1 MHNIITN
8 FDQILNFAK
17 ESQAPVDKRR
27 GVIRECLQSKFIATM
42 YSLPNSE
49 KLSFVGGTSLR
60 LLRNSN
66 RFSEDLDFDNLG
78 LLNTEVKSLVSEVVR
93 RFQAEGLEVELRSQI
108 KEEKDSDKK
117 SDPVNLPTDKT
128 YFDLRFPNLLKE
140 LKISTNPREKLMI
153 KIDYASFWKGQ
164 STEVVLFNKYGF
176 IENIVANKINQT
188 LVQKLAAYVQRNTT
202 QPRDIY
208 DIVWL
213 YSQGAGVDLAFAEI
227 NNLSDIVQKAI
238 DKFTLEG
245 IPENFKNKLAPFLFN
260 SDDVRKLDLFGNVL
274 SSLKA

>member
-27 GVIRECLQSKFIATM
+27 GVIREYLQSKFIATM

-108 KEEKDSDKK
+108 KEGKDSDKK
-117 SDPVNLPTDKT
+117 SDPDNLPTGKT

-140 LKISTNPREKLMI
+140 LKITTNPREKLMI

-213 YSQGAGVDLAFAEI
+213 YSQGARVDLAFAEI
-227 NNLSDIVQKAI
+227 NNLEDIVQKAI
-238 DKFTLEG
+238 DKHALEG

-260 SDDVRKLDLFGNVL
+260 SDDVSRLDFFGSVL
-274 SSLKA
+274 SSLRA

>member
-17 ESQAPVDKRR
+17 ESKAPIDKRR
-27 GVIRECLQSKFIATM
+27 GVIREYLQSKFIATM

-108 KEEKDSDKK
+108 KEGKNLNEKNDSG
-117 SDPVNLPTDKT
+117 NLPTGKT
-128 YFDLRFPNLLKE
+128 YFDLRFPSLLKE
-140 LKISTNPREKLMI
+140 LKITTNPREKLMI
-153 KIDYASFWKGQ
+153 KFDYASFWKGQ

-188 LVQKLAAYVQRNTT
+188 IVQKLAAYVQRKIT

-213 YSQGAGVDLAFAEI
+213 YSQGARIDLDFAKE
-227 NNLSDIVQKAI
+227 NNLGDIVQKAT
-238 DKFTLEG
+238 DKYTLEG

-260 SDDVRKLDLFGNVL
+260 SDDVRKLNLFGSVL
-274 SSLKA
+274 SSLKT

>member
-17 ESQAPVDKRR
+17 ETQAPVDKRR
-27 GVIRECLQSKFIATM
+27 GVIREYLQSKFIATM

-108 KEEKDSDKK
+108 KEGKNLNEKNDSG
-117 SDPVNLPTDKT
+117 NLPTGKT
-128 YFDLRFPNLLKE
+128 YFDLRFPSLLKE
-140 LKISTNPREKLMI
+140 LKITTNPREKLMI
-153 KIDYASFWKGQ
+153 KFDYASFWKGQ

-188 LVQKLAAYVQRNTT
+188 IVQKLAAYVQRKIT

-213 YSQGAGVDLAFAEI
+213 YSQGARVDLAFAEV
-227 NNLSDIVQKAI
+227 NKLGDIVQKAT
-238 DKFTLEG
+238 DKYTLEG

-260 SDDVRKLDLFGNVL
+260 SDDVRKLNLFGSVL